1 MGQAVSTKAV
11 PSALQVR
18 VKPPLAQVVG
28 SEGLQ
33 RGAVPTS
40 QVPLRQVSPVA
51 QGISRME
58 PSARQMP
65 EMVALTQVSSPGP
78 QMPSSVSATVPVSVS
93 AAAVVSPEPVS
104 FCRQPRPMQPVSS
117 VDLAA
122 LLSVQAT
129 SGRQQSSSVARR

>member
-28 SEGLQ
+28 SAGLQ
-33 RGAVPTS
+33 SGAVPVS
-40 QVPLRQVSPVA
+40 QAPLRQVSPVA
-51 QGISRME
+51 QGISRTE

-78 QMPSSVSATVPVSVS
+78 QMPSSVSAMVPVSVS
-93 AAAVVSPEPVS
+93 AVVSLEPVS
-104 FCRQPRPMQPVSS
+104 FWRQPRPMQPVSS

-129 SGRQQSSSVARR
+129 SGRQQSSSVTRR